1 MATKYMNKQNGK
13 VMEIVKEAE
22 DGRAMII
29 KFEDGKT
36 SSITT
41 GTFKRWYKAFEVPET
56 VETLDV
62 EPDVENALTE
72 DDALEQAVV
81 DPEEAYVREVMEQKK
96 ELGIE
101 CPKIESI
108 EFVPIEQAPEVVPES
123 LEELISVPEED
134 KAGDGTPLAEVGKEI
149 AEQAKEKAQKA
160 KKEKKVKQ
168 DVSQSIQ
175 TVSDILVKTGFKTK
189 TYTGAPRIITVKN
202 VNDKTVGDIYIGG
215 VKCVL
220 LISTKFVPNGYIAD
234 RVRNCPNSHAFDIA
248 YSDLNKLENIL
259 NAIKKEEK

>member
-1 MATKYMNKQNGK
+1 MATKYMNKKNNK
-13 VMEIVKEAE
+13 VMEIIKEDE
-22 DGRAMII
+22 KRGTMII
-29 KFEDGKT
+29 QFEDGT
-36 SSITT
+36 NSSITT
-41 GTFKRWYKAFEVPET
+41 GTFKRWYKKVGEQV
-56 VETLDV
+56 
-62 EPDVENALTE
+62 
-72 DDALEQAVV
+72 EQAVV
-81 DPEEAYVREVMEQKK
+81 DSNETYIAEVMEQKK

-168 DVSQSIQ
+168 NVSQSIQ

-189 TYTGAPRIITVKN
+189 TYIGAPRIITVKN

-220 LISTKFVPNGYIAD
+220 LISTKSVPNGYIAD